1 MLGKLSLSS
10 SAQINF
16 PFIRCTVLPFE
27 SSLYKLLTDHFPLC
41 FPVHLPHYVL
51 ILFSPPLFLIRGEC
65 GDSNCEVWHDLC
77 KLVCLSK
84 LEMRHKEVLPSWI
97 ELTVNHGSKKSLS
110 LKNQSSAILIQE
122 IRLRKVV
129 KSMEFPLHWDCREQ
143 TQYQQRMTAVWKGSL
158 IAQLCLMYST
168 SDYK

>member
-1 MLGKLSLSS
+1 MGSRQTLLTAKIMKPVSFVFKRSLVFGKIVFNSENSLQRKWLANVKHLYIKMLCKLSLSR
-10 SAQINF
+10 SAQKNF

-84 LEMRHKEVLPSWI
+84 LEMRHKEVRQSWI
-97 ELTVNHGSKKSLS
+97 ELTVNHGSKKSLF
-110 LKNQSSAILIQE
+110 IE
-122 IRLRKVV
+122 I
-129 KSMEFPLHWDCREQ
+129 
-143 TQYQQRMTAVWKGSL
+143 
-158 IAQLCLMYST
+158 
-168 SDYK
+168 